1 MSDDNRSSIS
11 VTRGLKNALDD
22 AKLNDGE
29 SYETLLWRLLETEA
43 AAADPDDLAERIVDQ
58 IGADV
63 GGPRVDD
70 SELARAVAREL
81 DYANLADQV
90 ADRVVSDLRDTPRA

>member
-43 AAADPDDLAERIVDQ
+43 AAADPDDLAERIVDRLD
-58 IGADV
+58 AHENTDTE
-63 GGPRVDD
+63 
-70 SELARAVAREL
+70 ELARAVAREL
-81 DYANLADQV
+81 DYAHLADQV